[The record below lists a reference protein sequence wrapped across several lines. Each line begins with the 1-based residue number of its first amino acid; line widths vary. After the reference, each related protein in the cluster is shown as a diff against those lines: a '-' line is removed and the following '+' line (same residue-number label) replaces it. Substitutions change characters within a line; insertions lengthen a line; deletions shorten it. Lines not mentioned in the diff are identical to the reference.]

1 LTKTEDHDIT
11 KNQVPSSSEDNL
23 IHPDALDIFDE
34 KWWKFVLQVL
44 VPLMVLG
51 VGTIAAGTMLGNFE
65 VSFNVF
71 LIELFDRI
79 GISRHGQ
86 CLLRFKN
93 CSYWS
98 LL

>member
-1 LTKTEDHDIT
+1 LTKTEDDDTT
-11 KNQVPSSSEDNL
+11 KNKVPSSSEVNL

-71 LIELFDRI
+71 LIDRLTELEFPDMA
-79 GISRHGQ
+79 SV
-86 CLLRFKN
+86 C
-93 CSYWS
+93 
-98 LL
+98 